1 MIRGGHPSAILD
13 INDTARLWINLPGAR
28 ATTFRTQIISKWI
41 RVFGGDLSLIDE
53 IVQNNEIQRALPEN
67 HPARAFG
74 DEVGLFKKN
83 SQYVPR
89 YEPDNAKR
97 KFDEQ
102 RPDDFKKHR
111 TLPKQASGYVYC
123 VAGEGVNI
131 MKVGHWKS
139 ALVHLEKRYKTYYG
153 ENLKLHARTVG
164 DCRLSEK
171 RILDEFKENSFG
183 RELFHIGQWASIVKY
198 IDGL

>member
-1 MIRGGHPSAILD
+1 M
-13 INDTARLWINLPGAR
+13 
-28 ATTFRTQIISKWI
+28 
-41 RVFGGDLSLIDE
+41 IDE
-53 IVQNNEIQRALPEN
+53 IVQNNEIQRTLPEN

-74 DEVGLFKKN
+74 DEVRLFNEN

-89 YEPDNAKR
+89 DAPDNAKR

-102 RPDDFKKHR
+102 RPDVFKKFC

-139 ALVHLEKRYKTYYG
+139 SLIHLEKRYKTYYG
-153 ENLKLHARTVG
+153 ENLKLHARTVQ
-164 DCRLSEK
+164 DCRLSETC
-171 RILDEFKENSFG
+171 LLSHFKENSFS
-183 RELFHIGQWASIVKY
+183 RELFPINQWAYIVEY
-198 IDGL
+198 IDGLYATDP